1 MFQHSLGSKCAA
13 IALSALMAASAA
25 TAALTP
31 AAYAAEEQTKTLQI
45 LGTSDLHGRFDS
57 FDYASG
63 KPNTNGGLTQLSTK
77 IQELR
82 KQNKDTLV
90 VDAGDSVQD
99 NMADLFLKDTEHP
112 MFVAMDAIGY
122 DSWTLGNHEFNYGS
136 AMIEKLVKEPKCA
149 VLCGNVYKKDG
160 TRLGKPYI
168 IKTVDGVRVAIIGMT
183 TPNILRWDGSKLP
196 GYKVTSPVEETRKA
210 IDEIKASKAADVFV
224 GVMHMGLD
232 NEYGTDDSTTAVAQ
246 ACPELAAIVSG
257 HAHLNVPE
265 KKVGS
270 TVLTEPGKYGEA
282 LSQVQLTVKGSEG
295 NYTVADASSTT
306 ISLKGTPAD
315 ASLDT
320 ILKPYHDR
328 AVAYGKQAIGKLTGG
343 DLVPQTDVQGITQA
357 QVQDTA
363 LMHLILDTQMYYTRK
378 YVPAGAHFVTSAA
391 MLDASSNIKQGNI
404 KRSDMVNIYKFDN
417 TLCTMKITGK
427 QLRKYME
434 WSASYYNT
442 YKQGDLTVSFNP
454 TMPSYL
460 YDTFAGVNYNI
471 NISKQAG
478 SRVENLC
485 YPDGT
490 AVKDADTI
498 YLTSNDYRTS
508 SKLTGDLFKDDNVTV
523 IHKTADDQ
531 LGAVRDMIAQYISS
545 VKKGTISN
553 SFTANWKL
561 TGTNFNLEKRAL
573 AANLVNSG
581 KLSIPQVDNGK
592 NYNAKS
598 LTEKDVESFLAQE
611 PKLVCKDA
619 SGKALDAGSI
629 VSIKKNNVLTFTV
642 EFPVSVNYSVGNGS
656 VAQTGTVHPLAGS
669 QTVYTVRAVGKSG
682 QQVGVYLDGR
692 KVFAVQVAA

>member
-1 MFQHSLGSKCAA
+1 
-13 IALSALMAASAA
+13 
-25 TAALTP
+25 
-31 AAYAAEEQTKTLQI
+31 
-45 LGTSDLHGRFDS
+45 
-57 FDYASG
+57 
-63 KPNTNGGLTQLSTK
+63 
-77 IQELR
+77 
-82 KQNKDTLV
+82 
-90 VDAGDSVQD
+90 
-99 NMADLFLKDTEHP
+99 
-112 MFVAMDAIGY
+112 
-122 DSWTLGNHEFNYGS
+122 
-136 AMIEKLVKEPKCA
+136 
-149 VLCGNVYKKDG
+149 
-160 TRLGKPYI
+160 
-168 IKTVDGVRVAIIGMT
+168 
-183 TPNILRWDGSKLP
+183 
-196 GYKVTSPVEETRKA
+196 
-210 IDEIKASKAADVFV
+210 
-224 GVMHMGLD
+224 
-232 NEYGTDDSTTAVAQ
+232 
-246 ACPELAAIVSG
+246 
-257 HAHLNVPE
+257 
-265 KKVGS
+265 
-270 TVLTEPGKYGEA
+270 
-282 LSQVQLTVKGSEG
+282 
-295 NYTVADASSTT
+295 
-306 ISLKGTPAD
+306 
-315 ASLDT
+315 
-320 ILKPYHDR
+320 
-328 AVAYGKQAIGKLTGG
+328 
-343 DLVPQTDVQGITQA
+343 
-357 QVQDTA
+357 
-363 LMHLILDTQMYYTRK
+363 
-378 YVPAGAHFVTSAA
+378 
-391 MLDASSNIKQGNI
+391 
-404 KRSDMVNIYKFDN
+404 
-417 TLCTMKITGK
+417 
-427 QLRKYME
+427 
-434 WSASYYNT
+434 
-442 YKQGDLTVSFNP
+442 
-454 TMPSYL
+454 
-460 YDTFAGVNYNI
+460 TFAGVNYNI